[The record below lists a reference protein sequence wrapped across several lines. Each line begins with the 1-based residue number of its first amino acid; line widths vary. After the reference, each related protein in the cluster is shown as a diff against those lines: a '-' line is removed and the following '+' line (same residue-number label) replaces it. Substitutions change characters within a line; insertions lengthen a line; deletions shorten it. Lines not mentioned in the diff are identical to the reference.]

1 MRDPRRY
8 RCAMTRPNFRYSRWD
23 GTQVGFELDADAIFD
38 EITDDLLYHGD
49 LNAALR
55 RLMQQGF
62 EDDEGN
68 SVQGMRELM
77 ERLREA
83 RRQRLENSNLGGV
96 YDEIADAL
104 REVVD
109 QERDALDRRLDEARQ
124 SGDPRQQELAEAT
137 TAEKHMH
144 LDMLPPD
151 LAGQV
156 QSLSNYE
163 FESAEAQQRFDELMD
178 QLRQQLAQQYF
189 DQMAGAMSNPDPA
202 AMQRTKDMMAA
213 LNELLEK
220 HQRGEDTPE
229 DFQQFMENYGDFFPE
244 NPENVEELL
253 RAMAERMAQ
262 MQAMLNSMTPEQRA
276 QLQGLAEQ
284 LLEDMDLAFQ
294 ASQLGQNLQQM
305 FPQLDWNRSYD
316 FGGDNPLGFAEAAQ
330 MMAELGDLDQL
341 ENLLQSATQPG
352 ALAEADLDR
361 ARELLGEDSARSLE
375 QLSKLA
381 KQLEDA
387 GLVQRKEGRLELT
400 PRGLRKIGNNALD
413 DLFSKLAKDKLGR
426 HDMSSTGIG
435 HERAYDTKAYEWGD
449 PFNLSIERTVRNA
462 VRRAGGGTP
471 VHLTPDDFEIER
483 TETLVRSATVLML
496 DLSLS
501 MPMRDNFLPAKKVAM
516 ALHALIA
523 GQFPQDYL
531 GLVGF
536 SKVAHVLTAEQL
548 PEVSWDYDYGTNMQH
563 GFQLARQLLA
573 RQSGTKQ
580 IIMITDGEPTAHY
593 EPGMAAPYF
602 NYPPVQ
608 ETIDATV
615 REVLRC
621 TKDDI
626 RINTFMLD
634 ATSYLKNF
642 IEKITK
648 MNGGRAF
655 FTTPETL
662 GDYVLV
668 DFVEHKRAMRTESAA
683 AGADARAQGR
693 GSAAVVPPLAGLLA
707 GAPDAGRA
715 QGRRPSEPCRN
726 SKSHLRFRRW
736 WGMIT
741 PL

>member
-1 MRDPRRY
+1 M
-8 RCAMTRPNFRYSRWD
+8 ARPTFRYSRWD
-23 GTQVGFELDADAIFD
+23 GTQVGFDLDADAIFD

-62 EDDEGN
+62 EDDRGN
-68 SVQGMRELM
+68 DVQGLRELM
-77 ERLREA
+77 QRLRDA
-83 RRQRLENSNLGGV
+83 RRERLENTNLGGV

-104 REVVD
+104 RDVVE
-109 QERDALDRRLDEARQ
+109 QERSALDRRLDEARE
-124 SGDPRQQELAEAT
+124 SGDARQQELAEAST
-137 TAEKHMH
+137 TEKHMH
-144 LDMLPPD
+144 LDMLPSD

-156 QSLSNYE
+156 QSLAQYD

-229 DFQQFMENYGDFFPE
+229 DFQRFMDEYGDFFPE
-244 NPENVEELL
+244 DPQDVEELL

-284 LLEDMDLAFQ
+284 LLEDMDLNFL

-305 FPQLDWNRSYD
+305 FPQLDWDKQYD
-316 FGGDNPLGFAEAAQ
+316 FSGDNPMGFAEAAQ

-361 ARELLGEDSARSLE
+361 ARELLGDDAARSLE

-381 KQLEDA
+381 KQLEEA
-387 GLVQRKEGRLELT
+387 GLIQNKEGRLELT
-400 PRGLRKIGNNALD
+400 PRGLRRIGDNALD

-426 HDMSSTGIG
+426 HELSSTGVG
-435 HERAYDTKAYEWGD
+435 HERTYETKAYEWGD
-449 PFNLSIERTVRNA
+449 PFNLHIGRTVHNA
-462 VRRAGGGTP
+462 VSRGGSGTP
-471 VHLTPDDFEIER
+471 VQLTPEDFEIER
-483 TETLVRSATVLML
+483 TETVVRSATVLML

-516 ALHALIA
+516 ALHALIS

-536 SKVAHVLTAEQL
+536 SKVAHVLTPAQL

-563 GFQLARQLLA
+563 GLQLARQLLS

-580 IIMITDGEPTAHY
+580 IIMITDGEPTAHF
-593 EPGMAAPYF
+593 EPGMAQPYF

-615 REVLRC
+615 REVIRC

-634 ATSYLKNF
+634 ATQYLKTF
-642 IEKITK
+642 IEKITR

-668 DFVEHKRAMRTESAA
+668 DFVEHKRALRTN
-683 AGADARAQGR
+683 ARR
-693 GSAAVVPPLAGLLA
+693 
-707 GAPDAGRA
+707 
-715 QGRRPSEPCRN
+715 
-726 SKSHLRFRRW
+726 
-736 WGMIT
+736 
-741 PL
+741 